1 MKLSDI
7 KTLFINLDQ
16 KIQLIIIGFIV
27 GVVSGAASLLLN
39 FSLEFLSELIEENI
53 KTNFIFVF
61 PIMGLILSVFFLKT
75 IFKDNRGHGVPE
87 VIYSVRAEGGKLR
100 LRSSISHL
108 LASLFTI
115 SFGGSAGPEA
125 PVVISGASIGSNIS
139 NFFQANERLRISTAA
154 SGAAGAIAA
163 IFNAPIAGI
172 IFSLEVILGEWSI
185 LSMLPVAISSI
196 TATVISRLFNGNQIP
211 FKHRGIIV
219 NINDIFASAFF
230 SVFIVFFALIFVK
243 SLKIYPNLLSK
254 YIKKAYLKAII
265 GGSIVSLIVFYLP
278 QVKGEGYNLIRE
290 IISKNYHNSFYL
302 ILLILLLKI
311 LATSVTLGSGG
322 AGGVFAPSLVIG
334 SLTGLLFYSLLTYI
348 FPQTSFYGASLFALV
363 GMSGMLSATLHSPLT
378 GIFLIVEI
386 TGGYDVI
393 IPLIIVSF
401 LSSVFIKYFEK
412 DSLYLIELSRKGY
425 TFLPRSDERILYNI
439 RVNEIIEKDLVY
451 VKRNDNLDSIA
462 LKISNSRRNIYP
474 VVENNKYYG
483 LLNLNDI
490 KALLLNSDIRKTI
503 FVEEVMR
510 TDYPVVSLDDNLLD
524 VLNIFDNTGYWSLPV
539 VENGKFMGL
548 VSKATIL
555 DLYRKELKA
564 QTDIF

>member
-1 MKLSDI
+1 MRFSELRD
-7 KTLFINLDQ
+7 LFINLDQ
-16 KIQLIIIGFIV
+16 KIQLIIIGFLV
-27 GVVSGAASLLLN
+27 GVVSGGASLLLN
-39 FSLEFLSELIEENI
+39 YSLEKFPELIKENLGSD
-53 KTNFIFVF
+53 FYYLF
-61 PIMGLILSVFFLKT
+61 PVIGLLLSVFFLKT
-75 IFKDNRGHGVPE
+75 VFKDNRGHGVPE

-100 LRSSISHL
+100 LRSSVSHL
-108 LASLFTI
+108 IASLFTI

-139 NFFQANERLRISTAA
+139 AFFKANERLRIATAA

-163 IFNAPIAGI
+163 IFNAPLAGI

-196 TATVISRLFNGNQIP
+196 TATVISRMFNGNQIP
-211 FKHRGIIV
+211 FKHTGIVV
-219 NINDIFASAFF
+219 NINDIFASVIF

-243 SLKIYPNLLSK
+243 SLKIYPILLSK
-254 YIKKAYLKAII
+254 IIKKPYVKALI
-265 GGSIVSLIVFYLP
+265 GGGLVSLIIYITP
-278 QVKGEGYNLIRE
+278 QVRGEGYDLIRE
-290 IISKNYHNSFYL
+290 IISKNYNNAFYL
-302 ILLILLLKI
+302 IILILFLKI
-311 LATSVTLGSGG
+311 FATSITLGSGG

-334 SLTGLLFYSLLTYI
+334 SITGVLFYSVLI
-348 FPQTSFYGASLFALV
+348 FVFPKTIFFGVSLYALV
-363 GMSGMLSATLHSPLT
+363 GMSGMLSATLHAPLT

-393 IPLIIVSF
+393 LPLIIVSF

-425 TFLPRSDERILYNI
+425 TFLPRSDERILSNI
-439 RVNEIIEKDLVY
+439 KVNEIIEKELVF
-451 VKRNDNLDSIA
+451 VNKNDTLDDIVI
-462 LKISNSRRNIYP
+462 KISNSRRNIYP
-474 VVENNKYYG
+474 VIENKKYIG
-483 LLNLNDI
+483 ILNLNDI
-490 KALLLNSDIRKTI
+490 KGLLLDSDIRKTI

-510 TDYPVVSLDDNLLD
+510 TEYPKVGLNDNLLD
-524 VLNIFDNTGYWSLPV
+524 VLTIFDNTGYWSLPV
-539 VENGKFMGL
+539 VENNRFLGL